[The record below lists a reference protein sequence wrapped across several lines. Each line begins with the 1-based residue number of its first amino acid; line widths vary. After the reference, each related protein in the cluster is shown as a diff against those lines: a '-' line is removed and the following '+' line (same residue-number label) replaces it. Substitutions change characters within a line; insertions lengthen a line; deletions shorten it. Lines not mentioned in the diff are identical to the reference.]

1 MDRLIKQLSEDS
13 QRGKIK
19 CVIWDL
25 DHTLWSGIL
34 SEGDQVALTQDV
46 KNIIETLDSRGILQ
60 SVASKNNAE
69 PVMEKL
75 EEFGLSEYFLY
86 PQIGWQAKSQSI
98 QRIADNINIGKD
110 TLLFID
116 DQPFEREEV
125 SSVHPEVSCADVNII
140 PELLSLPA
148 LNPRFITDESK
159 MRRQMYM
166 NDSRRNKFEES
177 FEGPKEAFLDSL
189 DLEFTIDFAKEQD
202 LQRLEE
208 LVARTNQL
216 NTTGRIY
223 NYEELDAFRLS
234 DEYIML
240 TCSLNDKY
248 GSYGKIGLAL
258 IHIQQDSWTIIA
270 LLMSCRVMARGVGS
284 VLLNYII
291 NSARLASKRLIAE
304 MIPNNRN
311 RQMQVTYRFTGFQIS
326 HQEDKIEYYEHPLK
340 EEVSYPDYVAV
351 VAPTVDVFLAHPTQN
366 NSKTVTTD

>member
-1 MDRLIKQLSEDS
+1 MDKLVSQLNEENH
-13 QRGKIK
+13 RGKIK

-34 SEGDQVALTQDV
+34 SEGDRVTLTSGV
-46 KNIIETLDSRGILQ
+46 KNVIEALDSRGILQ
-60 SVASKNNAE
+60 SIASKNNVE

-75 EEFGLSEYFLY
+75 TELGLVDYFLY

-98 QRIADNINIGKD
+98 QKIADTINIGKD

-125 SSVHPEVSCADVNII
+125 TSEHPEVCCADVDII
-140 PELLSLPA
+140 DRLLLLPA
-148 LNPRFITDESK
+148 LNPRFLTGESK
-159 MRRQMYM
+159 MRRQLYM
-166 NDSRRNKFEES
+166 NDSHRNQLEES
-177 FEGPKEAFLDSL
+177 FEGPKDAFLESL
-189 DLEFTIDFAKEQD
+189 SLEFSIGFAMEQD

-223 NYEELDAFRLS
+223 SYEELDGFRQS
-234 DEYIML
+234 VDYIML

-258 IHIQQDSWTIIA
+258 IHVEQDSWTIIA

-291 NSARLASKRLIAE
+291 NSARLNEKRLIAE
-304 MIPNNRN
+304 LIPNDRN
-311 RQMQVTYRFTGFQIS
+311 RQMQVTYRFAGFQLS
-326 HQEDKIEYYEHPLK
+326 HTEEQIDYYQHPLQ
-340 EEVSYPDYVAV
+340 EAVSYPDYVAV
-351 VAPTVDVFLAHPTQN
+351 CAPSIDSALQEVITDEKE
-366 NSKTVTTD
+366 KTP